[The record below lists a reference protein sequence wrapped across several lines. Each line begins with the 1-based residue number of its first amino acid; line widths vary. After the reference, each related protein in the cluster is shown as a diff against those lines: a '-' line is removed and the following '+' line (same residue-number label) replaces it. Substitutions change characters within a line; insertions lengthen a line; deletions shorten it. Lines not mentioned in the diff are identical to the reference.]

1 MELSDRFKRH
11 QCDVKCDL
19 FKYVKIC
26 NNGDWSKYNIELL
39 QNAECRSRKELKM
52 LQEAKINELKNSDDI
67 IINQMIKYMKEEES
81 IAKIKEEE
89 RIAMINE
96 LKNSDDTKI
105 NKIIEYIKEE
115 ESITTGLMMLR
126 KKYLNIIIK

>member
-1 MELSDRFKRH
+1 MIDYSKGKIYAVKNNETDAIYIGSTTMELSDRFKRH

-39 QNAECRSRKELKM
+39 QNAECKDIKELKK
-52 LQEAKINELKNSDDI
+52 LQEAK
-67 IINQMIKYMKEEES
+67 
-81 IAKIKEEE
+81 
-89 RIAMINE
+89 INE

-115 ESITTGLMMLR
+115 ESIATGLMMLR
-126 KKYLNIIIK
+126 KKYLNITIK